1 MVMNMSMGKD
11 TISVRNMITK
21 TEGIK
26 NNLHMQS
33 RWLTRTCTH
42 TYPQTLNGGLQLD
55 DRVPDSFHKLTEIN
69 ILITLPA
76 ITWYC
81 TQCWCDEAYLL

>member
-1 MVMNMSMGKD
+1 MGKD
-11 TISVRNMITK
+11 MISVRNMITK

-33 RWLTRTCTH
+33 RWLTRMCTR
-42 TYPQTLNGGLQLD
+42 TYPQTLNGGLQLV

-76 ITWYC
+76 ITWCC